1 MNYGISKLQPQ
12 FIHIIWV
19 LNRIRYIY
27 IYSYMERSMKQ
38 VIEQYW
44 WNESIYKKVVTI
56 YVCIHIPSNGGK
68 LNR

>member
-1 MNYGISKLQPQ
+1 
-12 FIHIIWV
+12 
-19 LNRIRYIY
+19 
-27 IYSYMERSMKQ
+27 MERSMKQ